1 VPIGPVVTVRRPRGV
16 KKLDRDTLVRK
27 WENKRHRSSVVKRI
41 AALPLHRRPAFVKKE
56 LSEFASEQERREILL
71 RQEARERWMERRR
84 AEIEAEVFTTTVNN
98 ALRMPYRLREI
109 VMSGWSLQGGNED
122 IITAI
127 RQRIANG
134 EGTRPTDEEWARNL
148 LGV

>member
-1 VPIGPVVTVRRPRGV
+1 M
-16 KKLDRDTLVRK
+16 
-27 WENKRHRSSVVKRI
+27 
-41 AALPLHRRPAFVKKE
+41 A
-56 LSEFASEQERREILL
+56 Q
-71 RQEARERWMERRR
+71 RR
-84 AEIEAEVFTTTVNN
+84 AEIEEEVKTTTINN

-109 VMSGWSLQGGNED
+109 VMSGWALQGGNED

-134 EGTRPTDEEWARNL
+134 EGTRPTDAEWAANL